1 MASEPKQTSGGPKQ
15 PGGGP
20 KQAGGGPK
28 QAGGGPKQAGGEPK
42 QASGEQLD
50 RDLADLL
57 EIERFEPPHEF
68 REHALLNDPAVYEE
82 AARDPQAWWAKQA
95 AELDWFE
102 PWNTVLDDSDAPF
115 YKWFTGGKLNVSYNC
130 LDRHV
135 LAGRGERVA
144 FHWRGEEGQERD
156 ITYAQLL
163 AQVKRFA
170 SALKELGVEQG
181 DVLGIYLPMIPE
193 VVVAMLACARIGA
206 PHNVVFG
213 GFSAEAVRERMEF
226 SQAKVLITVDGA
238 ARKGK
243 TAPVK
248 ERVDEVMDDLTTLE
262 KIVVVRSKGVP
273 CAMREGRDVYY
284 EEICAAADP
293 ECEAEPLDAEH
304 PLYILYTSGSTAK
317 PKGILHTT
325 GGYLTGVSATHRYV
339 FDLKPQ
345 SDVYWCAADVG
356 WVTGHSY
363 IVYGPLANGATSVMW
378 EGAPDYPHKG
388 IWWELVERYGVSILY
403 CAPTAIRAC
412 IKWGAQWP
420 NERDLSSLRLLGSVG
435 EPINPKAWLWYHKVI
450 GAERCPIVDT
460 WWQTETGA
468 IMITPL
474 PGITA
479 TKPGSATQ
487 PFPGVEAKVLG
498 ESGGEPLEEGQ
509 GLLVLTRPWPSM
521 LRTLYK
527 EPERYV
533 NAYFERFGSET
544 YLVGDAARRDKDG
557 YFWVI
562 GRIDDVVNV
571 SGHRLSTAEV
581 ESAIV
586 AHPDVA
592 EAAVIG
598 QHDEDSGQAIV
609 AFVTLQ
615 GDLEGDGRT
624 VEGIRETVAERIGKF
639 ARPKRLIWTDDLP
652 KTRSGKIMRRL
663 LRDIAEGRALGDVTT
678 LRDPAV
684 MSQLQ
689 ERVKEMQAQ
698 ED

>member
-1 MASEPKQTSGGPKQ
+1 MSTQSEQTGS
-15 PGGGP
+15 
-20 KQAGGGPK
+20 A
-28 QAGGGPKQAGGEPK
+28 ALE
-42 QASGEQLD
+42 EE
-50 RDLADLL
+50 LAALL
-57 EIERFEPPHEF
+57 EIERFEPSPGF
-68 REHALLNDPAVYEE
+68 REHALLNDPGVYE
-82 AARDPQAWWAKQA
+82 QA
-95 AELDWFE
+95 AADPTGWWESQARRLHWFE
-102 PWNTVLDDSDAPF
+102 PWEQVLDESKPPF
-115 YKWFTGGKLNVSYNC
+115 YRWFTGGKLNASYNC

-135 LAGRGERVA
+135 LEGRGERVA
-144 FHWRGEEGQERD
+144 LHWRGEDGEGRD

-163 AQVKRFA
+163 AEVERFA
-170 SALKELGVEQG
+170 NALKDLGVNAG
-181 DVLGIYLPMIPE
+181 DVVGIYLPMVPE
-193 VVVAMLACARIGA
+193 VVVSMLACARIGA

-226 SQAKVLITVDGA
+226 SQAKLLITVDGA

-248 ERVDEVMDDLTTLE
+248 DRVDEVMGDLESLE
-262 KIVVVRSKGVP
+262 KIVVVRSKGTP
-273 CAMREGRDVYY
+273 CQMREGRDIFYD
-284 EEICAAADP
+284 EICGAAAERCP
-293 ECEAEPLDAEH
+293 AEPLDAEH

-339 FDLKPQ
+339 FDLHPE

-363 IVYGPLANGATSVMW
+363 IVYGPLANCATSVMW

-388 IWWELVERYGVSILY
+388 IWWELVERYGVTILY

-420 NERDLSSLRLLGSVG
+420 EEHDLSSLRLLGSVG

-450 GAERCPIVDT
+450 GGERCPIVDT

-479 TKPGSATQ
+479 TKPGSATR
-487 PFPGVEAKVLG
+487 PFPGVFAEVLD
-498 ESGGEPLEEGQ
+498 ESTGEPVREGQ

-527 EPERYV
+527 EPERFV
-533 NAYFERFGSET
+533 ETYFERFGPET
-544 YLVGDAARRDKDG
+544 YLVGDAARVDRDDC
-557 YFWVI
+557 FWVI

-598 QHDEDSGQAIV
+598 QHDEDTGQAIV

-615 GDLEGDGRT
+615 GDLAGDERT
-624 VEGIRETVAERIGKF
+624 VEGIRATVAERIGKF
-639 ARPKRLIWTDDLP
+639 ARPKRIIWADDLP

-684 MSQLQ
+684 TEQLEQ
-689 ERVKEMQAQ
+689 RVKELQAQ

>member
-1 MASEPKQTSGGPKQ
+1 MSLG
-15 PGGGP
+15 
-20 KQAGGGPK
+20 AG
-28 QAGGGPKQAGGEPK
+28 EEL
-42 QASGEQLD
+42 SGEELD
-50 RDLADLL
+50 DRLASLL
-57 EIERFEPPHEF
+57 EVERFDPPAAFAEN
-68 REHALLNDPAVYEE
+68 ALLSDPEVYER
-82 AARDPQAWWAKQA
+82 AAADPQAWWAGQA
-95 AELDWFE
+95 ERLDWFQK
-102 PWNTVLDDSDAPF
+102 WTRVLDDDDPPF
-115 YKWFTGGKLNVSYNC
+115 YKWFTGGTLNVSYNC

-135 LAGRGERVA
+135 IAGRGERVA

-163 AQVKRFA
+163 AEVERCA
-170 SALKELGVEQG
+170 SALKDLGVRSG
-181 DVLGIYLPMIPE
+181 DVVGIYLPMIPE

-226 SQAKVLITVDGA
+226 SEAKVLITVDGA

-248 ERVDEVMDDLTTLE
+248 DRVDEVMGDLETLE
-262 KIVVVRSKGVP
+262 KIVVVRSKGTP
-273 CAMREGRDVYY
+273 CEMREGRDVFY
-284 EEICAAADP
+284 EDILAAAAGRAGSSCP
-293 ECEAEPLDAEH
+293 AEPLDAEH

-325 GGYLTGVSATHRYV
+325 GGYLTGVSATHRQV
-339 FDLKPQ
+339 FDLKAD

-363 IVYGPLANGATSVMW
+363 IVYGPLCNGATSVMW
-378 EGAPDYPHKG
+378 EGAPDYPSKG
-388 IWWELVERYGVSILY
+388 IWWEIVERYGVTILY

-412 IKWGAQWP
+412 IKWGLQWP
-420 NERDLSSLRLLGSVG
+420 QQHDLSTLRLLGSVG
-435 EPINPKAWLWYHKVI
+435 EPINPKAWLWYHEVI
-450 GAERCPIVDT
+450 GGGRCPIVDT

-468 IMITPL
+468 IMISPL

-487 PFPGVEAKVLG
+487 PFPGVFAEVLDESTG
-498 ESGGEPLEEGQ
+498 ERVEEGQ
-509 GLLVLTRPWPSM
+509 GLLVLTHPWPSM
-521 LRTLYK
+521 LRTLYR
-527 EPERYV
+527 EE
-533 NAYFERFGSET
+533 ERFIDTYFKRFGNET
-544 YLVGDAARRDKDG
+544 YLVGDAARRDRDG

-586 AHPDVA
+586 AHVDVA

-598 QHDEDSGQAIV
+598 QHDEDTGQAIV

-615 GDLEGDGRT
+615 GEKDGDEDT
-624 VEGIRETVAERIGKF
+624 VEGIRATVAERIGKF
-639 ARPKRLIWTDDLP
+639 ARPKRIIWAEDLP

-684 MSQLQ
+684 MEQL
-689 ERVKEMQAQ
+689 EGRVKEMQAQ

>member
-1 MASEPKQTSGGPKQ
+1 MSSEPGAA
-15 PGGGP
+15 
-20 KQAGGGPK
+20 AG
-28 QAGGGPKQAGGEPK
+28 A
-42 QASGEQLD
+42 QLD
-50 RDLADLL
+50 EELAALL
-57 EIERFEPPHEF
+57 DVERFEPPPEF
-68 REHALLNDPAVYEE
+68 RANALLSDAAVYER
-82 AARDPQAWWAKQA
+82 AAADPQGWWAAQA
-95 AELDWFE
+95 EQLDWFQR
-102 PWNTVLDDSDAPF
+102 WTRVLDDDDPPF
-115 YKWFTGGKLNVSYNC
+115 YKWFTGGTLNVSYNC

-135 LAGRGERVA
+135 IAGRGERVA
-144 FHWRGEEGQERD
+144 FHWRGEDGEERD
-156 ITYAQLL
+156 LTYADLL
-163 AQVKRFA
+163 AQVERFA
-170 SALKELGVEQG
+170 SALKDLGVAPG
-181 DVLGIYLPMIPE
+181 DVVGIYLPMIPE
-193 VVVAMLACARIGA
+193 VIVAMLACARIGA

-226 SQAKVLITVDGA
+226 SEAKVLITVDGA

-248 ERVDEVMDDLTTLE
+248 DRVDEVMGDLEKLE
-262 KIVVVRSKGVP
+262 KIVVVKSKGVD
-273 CAMREGRDVYY
+273 CRMREGRDVYY
-284 EEICAAADP
+284 EDIVAAADP
-293 ECEAEPLDAEH
+293 SCPAEPLDAEH

-339 FDLKPQ
+339 FDLKPE

-363 IVYGPLANGATSVMW
+363 IVYGPLCNGATSVIW
-378 EGAPDYPHKG
+378 EGAPDYPEKD
-388 IWWELVERYGVSILY
+388 IWWEIVERYGVTILY

-420 NERDLSSLRLLGSVG
+420 NKHDLRSLRLLGSVG

-450 GAERCPIVDT
+450 GGERCPIVDT

-487 PFPGVEAKVLG
+487 RFPGVFAEVLD
-498 ESGGEPLEEGQ
+498 ESTGEPVEEGQ
-509 GLLVLTRPWPSM
+509 GLLVLTHPWPSM
-521 LRTLYK
+521 LRTLYR
-527 EPERYV
+527 EE
-533 NAYFERFGSET
+533 ERFIETYFKRFGPET
-544 YLVGDAARRDKDG
+544 YLVGDAARRDGDG

-586 AHPDVA
+586 AHADVA

-598 QHDEDSGQAIV
+598 EHDEDTGQAIV

-615 GDLEGDGRT
+615 GDLEGD
-624 VEGIRETVAERIGKF
+624 EETVAGIRATVSERIGKF
-639 ARPKRLIWTDDLP
+639 ARPKRIIWTEDLP

-684 MSQLQ
+684 MEQL
-689 ERVKEMQAQ
+689 EDRVKALRAQ
-698 ED
+698 EE

>member
-1 MASEPKQTSGGPKQ
+1 MDGSTDT
-15 PGGGP
+15 
-20 KQAGGGPK
+20 
-28 QAGGGPKQAGGEPK
+28 
-42 QASGEQLD
+42 LD
-50 RDLADLL
+50 RELAGML
-57 EIERFEPPHEF
+57 EIERFPVPAHF
-68 REHALLNDPAVYEE
+68 RESALLNDPGVYEQ
-82 AARDPQAWWAKQA
+82 AARDPLAWWAKQA
-95 AELDWFE
+95 EELDWFR
-102 PWNTVLDDSDAPF
+102 PWDQVLDDSNPPF
-115 YKWFTGGKLNVSYNC
+115 YKWFVGGTINASYNC

-135 LAGRGERVA
+135 EAGRGERVA
-144 FHWRGEEGQERD
+144 LHWRGEDGEQRD
-156 ITYAQLL
+156 ITYAELL
-163 AQVKRFA
+163 AEVKLFA
-170 SALKELGVEQG
+170 NALKDQGVRRG
-181 DVLGIYLPMIPE
+181 DVVGIYLPMIPE

-226 SQAKVLITVDGA
+226 SEATALITVDGA

-248 ERVDEVMDDLTTLE
+248 DRVDEVMGDLSTLR
-262 KIVVVRSKGVP
+262 KIIVVRSKGTP
-273 CAMREGRDVYY
+273 CAMKEGRDVFYD
-284 EEICAAADP
+284 EILAAAARAGSESP
-293 ECEAEPLDAEH
+293 AEPLDAEH
-304 PLYILYTSGSTAK
+304 PLFILYTSGSTAK

-363 IVYGPLANGATSVMW
+363 IVYGPLTNGATSVMW

-388 IWWELVERYGVSILY
+388 IWWELIESYKVSILY

-412 IKWGAQWP
+412 IKWGAEWP
-420 NERDLSSLRLLGSVG
+420 AKHDLSSLRLLGTVG

-487 PFPGVEAKVLG
+487 PFPGVQAQVLS
-498 ESGGEPLEEGQ
+498 ESTGEPIEEGQ
-509 GLLVLTRPWPSM
+509 GLLVLTSPWPSM

-527 EPERYV
+527 EEERYV
-533 NAYFERFGSET
+533 RTYFERFGKQT
-544 YLVGDAARRDKDG
+544 YLVGDAARLDSDG
-557 YFWVI
+557 YLWVI

-598 QHDEDSGQAIV
+598 QHDEQSGQAIV

-615 GDLEGDGRT
+615 GDLHGDEST
-624 VEGIRETVAERIGKF
+624 TESIRETVAERIGKF
-639 ARPKRLIWTDDLP
+639 ARPKRIIWAEDLP

-663 LRDIAEGRALGDVTT
+663 LRDIAEGRTLGDVTT
-678 LRDPAV
+678 LRDPTVTAE
-684 MSQLQ
+684 LQ
-689 ERVKEMQAQ
+689 DRVAELQAQ
-698 ED
+698 EE

>member
-1 MASEPKQTSGGPKQ
+1 MSRG
-15 PGGGP
+15 
-20 KQAGGGPK
+20 AG
-28 QAGGGPKQAGGEPK
+28 EEL
-42 QASGEQLD
+42 SGESLD
-50 RDLADLL
+50 DRLASLL
-57 EIERFEPPHEF
+57 EVEKFDPPAAF
-68 REHALLNDPAVYEE
+68 AANALLSDPEVYER
-82 AARDPQAWWAKQA
+82 AAADPQAWWVSQA
-95 AELDWFE
+95 ERLDWFQK
-102 PWNTVLDDSDAPF
+102 WTRVLDDENPPF
-115 YKWFTGGKLNVSYNC
+115 YKWFTGGTLNVSYNC

-135 LAGRGERVA
+135 IAGRGERVA

-163 AQVKRFA
+163 AEVERFS
-170 SALKELGVEQG
+170 SALKDLGVRSG
-181 DVLGIYLPMIPE
+181 DVVGIYLPMIPE

-226 SQAKVLITVDGA
+226 SEAKVLITVDGA

-248 ERVDEVMDDLTTLE
+248 DRVDEVMGDLETLE
-262 KIVVVRSKGVP
+262 KIVVVRSKGTP
-273 CAMREGRDVYY
+273 CEMREGRDVFY
-284 EEICAAADP
+284 EDILAAADP
-293 ECEAEPLDAEH
+293 SCPAEPLDAEH

-325 GGYLTGVSATHRYV
+325 GGYLTGVSSTHRHV
-339 FDLKPQ
+339 FDLKAD

-363 IVYGPLANGATSVMW
+363 IVYGPLCNGATSVMW
-378 EGAPDYPHKG
+378 EGAPDYPNKG
-388 IWWELVERYGVSILY
+388 IWWEIVERYGVTILY

-412 IKWGAQWP
+412 IKWGIQWP
-420 NERDLSSLRLLGSVG
+420 QQHDLSTLRLLGSVG
-435 EPINPKAWLWYHKVI
+435 EPINPKAWLWYHEAI
-450 GAERCPIVDT
+450 GGGRCPIVDT

-468 IMITPL
+468 IMISPL

-487 PFPGVEAKVLG
+487 PFPGVFAEVLD
-498 ESGGEPLEEGQ
+498 ESTGEPVEEGQ
-509 GLLVLTRPWPSM
+509 GLLVLTHPWPSM
-521 LRTLYK
+521 LRTLYR
-527 EPERYV
+527 EE
-533 NAYFERFGSET
+533 ERFIDTYFKRFGNET
-544 YLVGDAARRDKDG
+544 YLVGDAARRDRDG

-586 AHPDVA
+586 AHVDVA

-598 QHDEDSGQAIV
+598 QHDEDTGQAIV

-615 GDLEGDGRT
+615 GDKEGDEDT
-624 VEGIRETVAERIGKF
+624 VDGIRATVAERIGKF
-639 ARPKRLIWTDDLP
+639 ARPKRIIWAEDLP

-684 MSQLQ
+684 MEQL
-689 ERVKEMQAQ
+689 EGRVKEMQAQ

>member
-1 MASEPKQTSGGPKQ
+1 VTDTETTGTQGDDALAAELEELLKV
-15 PGGGP
+15 
-20 KQAGGGPK
+20 
-28 QAGGGPKQAGGEPK
+28 
-42 QASGEQLD
+42 D
-50 RDLADLL
+50 R
-57 EIERFEPPHEF
+57 FPPPAAF
-68 REHALLNDPAVYEE
+68 AAHARLNDPAIYDE
-82 AARDPQAWWAKQA
+82 AAADPQAFWAKQA
-95 AELDWFE
+95 ENLRWDT
-102 PWNTVLDDSDAPF
+102 PWDTVLDDSDPPF
-115 YKWFTGGKLNVSYNC
+115 YKWFVGGQLNVSANC
-130 LDRHV
+130 VDRHV
-135 LAGRGERVA
+135 DEGRGDKVA
-144 FHWRGEEGQERD
+144 FHWRGEEGEERD
-156 ITYAQLL
+156 ITYADLHRDVQ
-163 AQVKRFA
+163 RFA
-170 SALKELGVEQG
+170 NALKDRGIAKG
-181 DVLGIYLPMIPE
+181 DVVGIFLPMIPE

-226 SQAKVLITVDGA
+226 SEAKVLITVDGA

-243 TAPVK
+243 TAAVK
-248 ERVDEVMDDLTTLE
+248 DRVDEVMGDLATLE
-262 KIVVVRSKGVP
+262 KIVVVRSKGTP
-273 CAMREGRDVYY
+273 CEMCDGRDVFY
-284 EEICAAADP
+284 EDIVAAADP
-293 ECEAEPLDAEH
+293 SCPAEALDAEH
-304 PLYILYTSGSTAK
+304 PLFILYTSGSTAK

-325 GGYLTGVSATHRYV
+325 GGYLTGVATTHRHV
-339 FDLKPQ
+339 FDLKAD

-356 WVTGHSY
+356 WITGHSY
-363 IVYGPLANGATSVMW
+363 IVYGPLCNGATSVMW
-378 EGAPDYPHKG
+378 EGAPDYPNKG
-388 IWWELVERYGVSILY
+388 IWWEIVERYGVTILY

-412 IKWGAQWP
+412 IKWGARWP
-420 NERDLSSLRLLGSVG
+420 GEHDLSSLRMLGSVG
-435 EPINPKAWLWYHKVI
+435 EPINPKAWLWYHEVI
-450 GAERCPIVDT
+450 GGGRCPIVDT

-468 IMITPL
+468 IMISPL

-487 PFPGVEAKVLG
+487 AFPGVFAEVLD
-498 ESGGEPLEEGQ
+498 ESSGEPIEEGQ
-509 GLLVLTRPWPSM
+509 GLLVLTHPWPSM

-527 EPERYV
+527 EQ
-533 NAYFERFGSET
+533 ERFIETYFKRFGNET
-544 YLVGDAARRDKDG
+544 YLVGDAARRDRDG

-586 AHPDVA
+586 AHVDVA

-615 GDLEGDGRT
+615 GENEGDDAT

-639 ARPKRLIWTDDLP
+639 ARPKRIIWTEDLP

-684 MSQLQ
+684 MEQLE